1 MPLTDIKCKSFEPK
15 EKSYKIADE
24 KSLYLEIMPSGSKYW
39 RFKFKYAGKENRLA
53 FGVYPEVSLKEARE
67 KRDIARKQLENGI
80 NPSEAKKK
88 AKLQQFIDAD
98 NQFEKIARDWH
109 QKQQDN
115 WTTRHFNYVLR
126 RLEADIFPFLGKRP
140 INEIEPPELLAVL
153 KKIENRGAI
162 DIAKRAKQ
170 TAGQIFRYAIANGIA
185 KRDITADL
193 KDALQT
199 RKKKHFNRLEE
210 KELPEFL
217 QKLENYHGDILTKLA
232 LKLLILTILRTG
244 EIIGAKW
251 EEIDFDKN
259 EWHIPK
265 ERMKARRKHIV
276 PLTKQSIN
284 IIKQIRE
291 LHNNEIYL
299 FPNANNSNKTI
310 SNNTLLYA
318 LYRMGY
324 HSRTTTHG
332 FRGLTSTI
340 LNENNFN
347 SDHIELQLAHSE
359 DDKVRASYNHA
370 KYLEQRHKMMGWWS
384 DYLENKGMKIE

>member
-1 MPLTDIKCKSFEPK
+1 MLNDIIAKNSKAK
-15 EKSYKIADE
+15 DKIYRIFDE
-24 KSLYLEIMPSGSKYW
+24 KGLYLEINPKGGKYW
-39 RFKFKYAGKENRLA
+39 RFKYRYLKKEGRLA

-109 QKQQDN
+109 QKQKDN
-115 WTTRHFNYVLR
+115 WTDRHFHYVLR

-140 INEIEPPELLAVL
+140 INEIEPPELLAIL

-170 TAGQIFRYAIANGIA
+170 TTGQIFRYAIANGIA

-217 QKLENYHGDILTKLA
+217 QKLENYHGEQSTKLA

-251 EEIDFDKN
+251 EEIDFDKK

-265 ERMKARRKHIV
+265 ERMKAGRKHIV

-284 IIKQIRE
+284 IIKQIRD

-324 HSRTTTHG
+324 HGRTTTHG
-332 FRGLTSTI
+332 FRSLTSTI

-347 SDHIELQLAHSE
+347 RDHIELQLAHSE

>member
-1 MPLTDIKCKSFEPK
+1 MPLTDIKCKSFTPR
-15 EKSYKIADE
+15 EKSYKITDE
-24 KSLYLEIMPSGSKYW
+24 KNLYLEIMPSGSKYW
-39 RFKFKYAGKENRLA
+39 RFKFKFAGKENRLA

-88 AKLQQFIDAD
+88 AKLQQLINLD
-98 NQFEKIARDWH
+98 NSFESIARDWH
-109 QKQQDN
+109 QKQKDN
-115 WTTRHFNYVLR
+115 WTDRHFHYVLR

-170 TAGQIFRYAIANGIA
+170 TTGQIFRYAIANGIA
-185 KRDITADL
+185 NRDITSDL

-217 QKLENYHGDILTKLA
+217 QKLENYHGEQSTKLA
-232 LKLLILTILRTG
+232 LKLLIHTMLRTG

-251 EEIDFDKN
+251 EEIDFDKK

-276 PLTKQSIN
+276 PLTKQSIA

-340 LNENNFN
+340 LNENEFN

-370 KYLEQRHKMMGWWS
+370 KYLEQRHKMMKWWS
-384 DYLENKGMKIE
+384 DYLENKGMKI